1 MEQGR
6 EALQGGVSIPFF
18 ALHKLPLESG
28 WETVP
33 TPDTRRPLASQLLGL
48 CFGPMVEKGEWPE
61 TQPTPCPIFFQ
72 EGLGTRYH
80 SNCKQGLIC
89 FVDE

>member
-1 MEQGR
+1 MDRLLCR
-6 EALQGGVSIPFF
+6 EESASLS
-18 ALHKLPLESG
+18 LPYTNCIWKVLGKHHAS
-28 WETVP
+28 
-33 TPDTRRPLASQLLGL
+33 TRRPLAAQLLGL
-48 CFGPMVEKGEWPE
+48 CFGPMVEKGEWPQ
-61 TQPTPCPIFFQ
+61 TQQTLRPIFLQ